1 MRVVT
6 WNVWGRYG
14 EWERREKRLHEELV
28 RVQPDVVGL
37 VESWASDD
45 TDQPAAIASTLGYA
59 NSAFAAGSHKD
70 SGLGLVSRWPITSH
84 ELRPLG
90 EKKGGVLC
98 AQIEGPRGRIQLFV
112 VALDWP
118 LSASA
123 VRQQQVRELLQIV
136 ADTTTFEYITV
147 LCGDFNAHPDSDE
160 MRMLLG
166 KSAADR
172 VFYDAWEIA
181 GDGTAGIT
189 WSNENPLARIGK
201 YPDRR
206 FDYVLS
212 EWPRLGAAGHP
223 VHCERLG
230 VLPEDAEQISDH
242 YGVLAD
248 LRY

>member
-1 MRVVT
+1 
-6 WNVWGRYG
+6 
-14 EWERREKRLHEELV
+14 

-45 TDQPAAIASTLGYA
+45 ENQPARIAARLGFDH
-59 NSAFAAGSHKD
+59 SVFEAGSHAD
-70 SGLGLVSRWPITSH
+70 SGLGLVSRWPIASSQ
-84 ELRPLG
+84 LRPLG

-98 AQIEGPRGRIQLFV
+98 AQIDGPRGRIQLFV

-118 LSASA
+118 LNASA
-123 VRQQQVRELLQIV
+123 VRQTQVRELLQIV
-136 ADTTTFEYITV
+136 ADTTTFEFITV

-160 MRMLLG
+160 MRTLLG
-166 KSAADR
+166 RSASDQ

-181 GDGTAGIT
+181 GDGSAGIT
-189 WSNENPLARIGK
+189 WSNANPLAQIGK
-201 YPDRR
+201 YPGRR

-212 EWPRLGAAGHP
+212 AWPLLGAAGHP

-230 VLPEDAEQISDH
+230 VLRADAEQISDH
-242 YGVLAD
+242 YGVLAN